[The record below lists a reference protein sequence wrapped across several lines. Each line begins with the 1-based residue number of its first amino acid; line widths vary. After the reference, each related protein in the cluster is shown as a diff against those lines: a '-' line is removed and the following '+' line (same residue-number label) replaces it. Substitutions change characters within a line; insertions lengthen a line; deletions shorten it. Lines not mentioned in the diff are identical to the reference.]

1 MNAKNIWFLYL
12 MFPILTFSQNLSVQ
26 TKNPVYD
33 YLNQLRVKNI
43 LPHYEDVVLP
53 LTRGEI
59 SDQLQKVKNFSFS
72 LSVID
77 KEKLNLFMQ
86 YFPSQRKLQN
96 SFFGNDSFL
105 LAQHFLSDKE
115 NFAYLYQD
123 SLISFSIAPIMSTK
137 NIFIKDKNDQGR
149 FAHLI
154 TYGGAFAFEYSNWF
168 AAYLEAWNGFQTG
181 DRKSSM
187 TDQRV
192 RQSFSFNQTKIN
204 YFDQTSGYVTLKK
217 DIFKLQI
224 GRERILWGVDRF
236 DQSILN
242 ETPQAF
248 DFVKFDISYKQFSC
262 TFLHGWLIQP
272 ATTMFVD
279 SLRYNVKNRNPKYIV
294 TSRIGYQPFPNLSF
308 GVGQTIIYANR
319 PLELAYLNPF
329 LLWESVQRSLNDLDN
344 SFLHLDSR
352 YRPFNG
358 FEINGTL
365 TFDDINFNF
374 LKKDKWNSAGNRI
387 AWQLGFAAAVP
398 FLSERFMVYGDYVQ
412 IRPYTYSH
420 PDGGEVLTYTNN
432 GFPLG
437 LDLEPN
443 TAMTSFKVVYDF
455 TEKLSS
461 SFLFRHTIH
470 GDNIYDASGGLV
482 RNVGGDIYLSTRYF
496 DPNIALFLDGE
507 RVTANL
513 YNLTFRYLVSYNIN
527 ILLQGQYSRY
537 VKMKDVNE
545 TFLSSLQ
552 INYNFY

>member
-1 MNAKNIWFLYL
+1 MNTKNIWFFYL

-43 LPHYEDVVLP
+43 LPQYEDVVLP

-59 SDQLQKVKNFSFS
+59 SDQLQKIKNSPFTLSF
-72 LSVID
+72 VD
-77 KEKLNLFMQ
+77 KEKLNLFLQ
-86 YFPSQRKLQN
+86 YFPSPRKSNN
-96 SFFGNDSFL
+96 SFFCNDSFL
-105 LAQHFLSDKE
+105 LKQHFLSGEE

-123 SLISFSIAPIMSTK
+123 SLISFSIAPIVTTK
-137 NIFIKDKNDQGR
+137 NIFIKDKNYQGR
-149 FAHLI
+149 SAFLI
-154 TYGGAFAFEYSNWF
+154 TYGGAFALEYSDWF

-181 DRKSSM
+181 DRTASM

-192 RQSFSFNQTKIN
+192 QQSFSFNQTKIN

-248 DFVKFDISYKQFSC
+248 DFVKFDISYKQVSYKY
-262 TFLHGWLIQP
+262 LHGWLIQP
-272 ATTMFVD
+272 TRSEFID
-279 SLRYNVKNRNPKYIV
+279 SLRYNVKQREPKYIV
-294 TSRIGYQPFPNLSF
+294 TSRIGYQPFSNISF

-329 LLWESVQRSLNDLDN
+329 LLWESAQRSLNDLDN
-344 SFLHLDSR
+344 SFLHFDSR

-365 TFDDINFNF
+365 TLDDVNFNF
-374 LKKDKWNSAGNRI
+374 LKKDKWNSIGNRF
-387 AWQLGFAAAVP
+387 AWQMGFIATAPVL
-398 FLSERFMVYGDYVQ
+398 FERVTLYADYVQ
-412 IRPYTYSH
+412 IRPYTFSH
-420 PDGGEVLTYTNN
+420 PNGGEELTYTNN

-437 LDLEPN
+437 LDLQPN

-461 SFLFRHTIH
+461 SFLFRHLIH

-482 RNVGGDIYLSTRYF
+482 RNVGGDIYLSARYF
-496 DPNIALFLDGE
+496 DPNIALFLDGA
-507 RVTANL
+507 RVTTNL
-513 YNLTFRYLVSYNIN
+513 YNLNVRYLVSYNIN

-537 VKMKDVNE
+537 VKMKDVKE
-545 TFLSSLQ
+545 AFLASLQ